1 MSLALVLKTNGE
13 PIEVVTA
20 RHDQIERD
28 SSPYPS
34 ISGFSLL
41 LLARIHGRQP
51 EKWIW
56 SEWRLHSKQVI
67 YFSILR
73 RVNKNEA
80 GKAPFSYFILVL
92 FTIHRVVLTV
102 KFVAFNPK
110 KFAELVRFLQVV
122 LHWETKILFWLSGW
136 YGCKTNDQL
145 KETIQLMFFYIFT
158 LHFGLS

>member
-1 MSLALVLKTNGE
+1 MTKLNGTLPHTLRPLVSLCCFWLESMVDSLKN
-13 PIEVVTA
+13 
-20 RHDQIERD
+20 
-28 SSPYPS
+28 
-34 ISGFSLL
+34 
-41 LLARIHGRQP
+41 
-51 EKWIW
+51 
-56 SEWRLHSKQVI
+56 EWRLQSNQVFCFFI
-67 YFSILR
+67 FR

-80 GKAPFSYFILVL
+80 GKPPFSYFILVL
-92 FTIHRVVLTV
+92 FTIQRVVLTV